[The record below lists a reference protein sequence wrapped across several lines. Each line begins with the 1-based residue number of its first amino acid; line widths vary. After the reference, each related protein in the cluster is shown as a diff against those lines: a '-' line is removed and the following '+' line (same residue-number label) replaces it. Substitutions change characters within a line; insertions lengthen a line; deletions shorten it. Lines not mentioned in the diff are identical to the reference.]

1 MSTICEI
8 CNKELAEE
16 EFQKHIFDEHHLLFC
31 QYIGLI
37 SGKLNFEDFVIRKV
51 KYVKPPKVKKTSKKK
66 KKSEEE

>member
-8 CNKELAEE
+8 CNKELPEE

-37 SGKLNFEDFVIRKV
+37 SDKLNFENYVIRPV
-51 KYVKPPKVKKTSKKK
+51 KRIPKPKKEPKRKQKKK
-66 KKSEEE
+66 EEE